1 MIPNFL
7 VSDFYLSLLFN
18 LKIWLSLSL
27 SWLMLSMFIIILI
40 IRIIKITGFDNFV
53 LMAELEGNIP

>member
-1 MIPNFL
+1 MIPNLL

-40 IRIIKITGFDNFV
+40 ICIIKITGFDNFI